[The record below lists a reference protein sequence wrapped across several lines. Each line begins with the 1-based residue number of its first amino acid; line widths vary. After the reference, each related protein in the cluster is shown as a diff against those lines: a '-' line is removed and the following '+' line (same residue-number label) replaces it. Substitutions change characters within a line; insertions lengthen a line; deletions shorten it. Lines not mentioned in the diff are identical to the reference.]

1 MLNANARTRP
11 MRSPSQ
17 PKNTPPVAAPTRN
30 TAMMAPNHC
39 VACAADEG
47 PSRSFNAGPPMS
59 GKRPISKPSNIHPS
73 KAAVSAIQRPKLD
86 SSRCGAEIVVPVFG
100 AVSSNAGPSI
110 GLIGVGKYRM
120 SSPLPARLRA
130 RGKFRC
136 AMAWQGP
143 SGGPMPAVDRAEL
156 PVANAREDG
165 LRAREVRDMPDP
177 PRNYWRLVGPGIVAG
192 GVGLSSGEFVLWPFI

>member
-47 PSRSFNAGPPMS
+47 PSRSFNAGPPIS
-59 GKRPISKPSNIHPS
+59 GNRPISKPSNIHPS
-73 KAAVSAIQRPKLD
+73 RAAVSAIQRPKLD
-86 SSRCGAEIVVPVFG
+86 SSRFGAEIVVPVFG
-100 AVSSNAGPSI
+100 AVSSNAEPST
-110 GLIGVGKYRM
+110 GLIGGASIESAVRY
-120 SSPLPARLRA
+120 PRA
-130 RGKFRC
+130 YAPENFGGATRC
-136 AMAWQGP
+136 QGP
-143 SGGPMPAVDRAEL
+143 SGGPTPAVARAAL

-177 PRNYWRLVGPGIVAG
+177 PRNYWRLAGHGIVAG
-192 GVGLSSGEFVLWPFI
+192 GV